1 MVDDA
6 SDASDIVVIVGT
18 TRTGL
23 SREGPA
29 CIHADTW
36 LACGVGSVMMGSA
49 VMTDSLVLDGVEV
62 DTQSASKILLT
73 NQAHTTEVPPR
84 SGE

>member
-1 MVDDA
+1 MCDDA
-6 SDASDIVVIVGT
+6 SEESDIVVIVGT

-49 VMTDSLVLDGVEV
+49 VMTVPASSLN
-62 DTQSASKILLT
+62 AILYRLALVQLYS
-73 NQAHTTEVPPR
+73 NLNPE
-84 SGE
+84 S

>member
-1 MVDDA
+1 MYQSACSTWTCVPPVGCRGPSVWRTGDVVDDA

-49 VMTDSLVLDGVEV
+49 VMTL
-62 DTQSASKILLT
+62 
-73 NQAHTTEVPPR
+73 PPI
-84 SGE
+84 